1 MYLREFTQ
9 EGIVD
14 TAIIFH
20 DTLNPRLWKNN
31 QLKSQIRYQLL
42 KIAKHF
48 INFID
53 VPKIN
58 LVDITISGSNAA
70 YTYTPQSDLDLHLIV
85 NIPNDQAQNL
95 KSLFDAKKNQYNFK
109 YNLEIKGINVEV
121 YVQDSTQAHH
131 SAGIYS
137 ILDAR
142 WINEPKAERASI
154 RDSDVEDK
162 VNNYTGKI
170 KLALKSNNVE
180 LVKAV
185 SQEISNIRK
194 AGLEKAGEF
203 SVENVAFKVLRNQGY
218 IGKLRQHIDNLETRA
233 LSLHSA

>member
-1 MYLREFTQ
+1 M
-9 EGIVD
+9 
-14 TAIIFH
+14 
-20 DTLNPRLWKNN
+20 
-31 QLKSQIRYQLL
+31 
-42 KIAKHF
+42 
-48 INFID
+48 
-53 VPKIN
+53 
-58 LVDITISGSNAA
+58 
-70 YTYTPQSDLDLHLIV
+70 
-85 NIPNDQAQNL
+85 
-95 KSLFDAKKNQYNFK
+95 
-109 YNLEIKGINVEV
+109 IKGINVEV

-137 ILDAR
+137 VLDDR
-142 WINEPKAERASI
+142 WLSEPKAERVSI

-218 IGKLRQHIDNLETRA
+218 IGKLRQHIDNLETQA

>member
-58 LVDITISGSNAA
+58 LVDITVSGSNAA

-85 NIPNDQAQNL
+85 NIPNDQVQNL

-109 YNLEIKGINVEV
+109 YNLMIKGINVEV

-137 ILDAR
+137 VLDDR
-142 WINEPKAERASI
+142 WISEPKAERVSI

-218 IGKLRQHIDNLETRA
+218 IGKLRQHIDNLETQA

>member
-58 LVDITISGSNAA
+58 LVDITVSGSNAA

-85 NIPNDQAQNL
+85 NIPNDQVQNL

-109 YNLEIKGINVEV
+109 YNLMIKGINVEV

-137 ILDAR
+137 VLDDR
-142 WINEPKAERASI
+142 WISEPKAERVSI

>member
-1 MYLREFTQ
+1 MYLRELTQ

-31 QLKSQIRYQLL
+31 QLKPQIRHKLL

-53 VPKIN
+53 IPKIN
-58 LVDITISGSNAA
+58 LVDITVSGSNAA

-85 NIPNDQAQNL
+85 NIPSDQLQHL
-95 KSLFDAKKNQYNFK
+95 RPLFDAKKNQYNFK
-109 YNLEIKGINVEV
+109 YNVTIKGINIEV

-137 ILDAR
+137 VLDNR
-142 WINEPKAERASI
+142 WISEPKAERVSI

-162 VNNYTGKI
+162 VNNYISKI
-170 KLALKSNNVE
+170 ELALKSDNIK
-180 LVKAV
+180 LVSAV
-185 SQEISNIRK
+185 KDEISRIRK

-203 SVENVAFKVLRNQGY
+203 SVENLAFKVLRNQGY
-218 IGKLRQHIDNLETRA
+218 IGKIRQHIDELETQA